1 MGKHKINMK
10 YFKKGQNGIVN
21 YDNDETST
29 DWHLT
34 DFEPQCQVHEKLEF
48 INIRVKYSG
57 SYFII

>member
-34 DFEPQCQVHEKLEF
+34 DFEPQA
-48 INIRVKYSG
+48 KYMKNWNL
-57 SYFII
+57 